1 MAQFSVQR
9 TACWVVTDG
18 KAGMESQC
26 RALAAAL
33 GLAPVVK
40 RIVVRPPWRWL
51 PPGLW
56 LSPLAALDTGRDGGD
71 ALSKPWPDLIIS
83 TGRQTVAPVLELKR
97 RSGRSRPVR
106 IVQIQNP
113 RVDPGR
119 FDLVVAP
126 QHDRLTGP
134 NVVVTL
140 GALHGVT
147 PEALAAAATLWAPRL
162 QHLPRPRVAVLLGG
176 GNRAY
181 ALGEREGRAIAA
193 ALAAL
198 ARATGA
204 GLMVT
209 PSRRT
214 PQAATQA
221 VTAALAGLPAVVWDG
236 SGENPYPGYLALAD
250 AVLVTADSVNM
261 VSEAAGT
268 GRPVHVID
276 LPGGSPRF
284 RRFHRAMREAGVTR
298 PFAGTLEDWTYTP
311 PDDTARVARAVAER
325 LGLAPPAL

>member
-56 LSPLAALDTGRDGGD
+56 PSPLAALDTGRTGGD

-83 TGRQTVAPVLELKR
+83 TGRQTVAPVLEIKR

-106 IVQIQNP
+106 VVQIQNP
-113 RVDPGR
+113 RVAPGR

-126 QHDRLTGP
+126 RHDRLSGP
-134 NVVVTL
+134 NVIVTL

-162 QHLPRPRVAVLLGG
+162 RHLPRPRVAVLLGG

-181 ALGEREGRAIAA
+181 GLGDSEARTIAA

-198 ARATGA
+198 AAQGA

-214 PQAATQA
+214 PPAATQA
-221 VTAALAGLPAVVWDG
+221 VAAALAGSPAPVWDG
-236 SGENPYPGYLALAD
+236 SGENPYLGFLALAD

-268 GRPVHVID
+268 SRPVHVID
-276 LPGGSPRF
+276 LPGGSTRF
-284 RRFHRAMREAGVTR
+284 RRFHRAMRDAGVTR
-298 PFAGTLEDWTYTP
+298 PFAGRLEDWTYTP

-325 LGLAPPAL
+325 LGLAPPAP

>member
-1 MAQFSVQR
+1 MAQFSVER

-33 GLAPVVK
+33 GLNPTVK
-40 RIVVRPPWRWL
+40 RIAVRPPWRWL
-51 PPGLW
+51 PPSLW
-56 LSPLAALDTGRDGGD
+56 PSPQAALQTGRDGGD
-71 ALSKPWPDLIIS
+71 NLAKPWPDLIIS
-83 TGRQTVAPVLELKR
+83 TGRQTVAPVLDIKR

-106 IVQIQNP
+106 VVQIQNP
-113 RVDPGR
+113 RVAASR
-119 FDLVVAP
+119 FDLVIAP
-126 QHDRLTGP
+126 RHDRLDGD
-134 NVVVTL
+134 NVIVTL
-140 GALHGVT
+140 GALHAVT
-147 PEALAAAATLWAPRL
+147 PAALAAARAVWGARL
-162 QHLPRPRVAVLLGG
+162 ERLPRPRVAVLLGG

-181 ALGEREGRAIAA
+181 RLGAREGRAIAA

-198 ARATGA
+198 AATGA

-214 PQAATQA
+214 PPDCAAA
-221 VTAALAGLPAVVWDG
+221 VRAALSGHAAIVWDG
-236 SGENPYPGYLALAD
+236 SGDNPYPGFLALAD

-276 LPGGSPRF
+276 LPGGSARF

-298 PFAGTLEDWTYTP
+298 PFAGRLEDWTYP
-311 PDDTARVARAVAER
+311 VPDDTARAARAVAQR
-325 LGLAPPAL
+325 LELPLPAP